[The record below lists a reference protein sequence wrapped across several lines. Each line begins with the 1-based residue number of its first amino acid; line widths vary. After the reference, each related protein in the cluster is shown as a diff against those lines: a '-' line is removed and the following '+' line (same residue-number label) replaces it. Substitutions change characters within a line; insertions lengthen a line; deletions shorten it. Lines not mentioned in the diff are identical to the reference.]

1 MTLDLRPWKRLVAV
15 WLPAAVMFVAAT
27 SLFVWQT
34 SESGGA
40 RARVRGEIAEF
51 EAEFVRLAELEAA
64 TTSDREDVAILDEQ
78 FASLYSEVFGSREDR
93 LTRILRA
100 VGAATRSSGLRP
112 GSYSYSANEDRSTG
126 FIRFGVRFSVEGRYQ
141 QIRQMLAELQSSPE
155 FLIVENLGLSGD
167 EDPVRQELSISVS
180 LATILTEADAE
191 QLRRLTGGIS
201 TPAGAE

>member
-1 MTLDLRPWKRLVAV
+1 
-15 WLPAAVMFVAAT
+15 
-27 SLFVWQT
+27 
-34 SESGGA
+34 
-40 RARVRGEIAEF
+40 
-51 EAEFVRLAELEAA
+51 
-64 TTSDREDVAILDEQ
+64 
-78 FASLYSEVFGSREDR
+78 VFGSLEDR

-126 FIRFGVRFSVEGRYQ
+126 FIRFGVRFSVDGEYH

-167 EDPVRQELSISVS
+167 EDPVRQELSINVS
-180 LATILTEADAE
+180 IATILTEADAE

-201 TPAGAE
+201 TPVGAE

>member
-15 WLPAAVMFVAAT
+15 WLPAVITFVAAAAV
-27 SLFVWQT
+27 FIWQT

-40 RARVRGEIAEF
+40 RARVRGEISEY
-51 EAEFVRLAELEAA
+51 EAEFVRLAKLEAA
-64 TTSDREDVAILDEQ
+64 TASDREDVAILDEQ
-78 FASLYSEVFGSREDR
+78 FAYLYSEVFGSLEER

-126 FIRFGVRFSVEGRYQ
+126 FIRFGVRFSVDGEYH

-167 EDPVRQELSISVS
+167 EDPVRQELSINVS
-180 LATILTEADAE
+180 IATILTEADAD

-201 TPAGAE
+201 TPVGAE

>member
-1 MTLDLRPWKRLVAV
+1 MTVDLRPWKRLVAV
-15 WLPAAVMFVAAT
+15 WLPASALCVAAAF
-27 SLFVWQT
+27 LFFWQT

-40 RARVRGEIAEF
+40 RARVRGEIADF
-51 EAEFVRLAELEAA
+51 EAELVRLAKLESA
-64 TTSDREDVAILDEQ
+64 TTGDREDVAILDEQ
-78 FASLYSEVFGSREDR
+78 FAYLYSEVFGSLEDR

-126 FIRFGVRFSVEGRYQ
+126 FIRFGVRFSVEGRYL

-167 EDPVRQELSISVS
+167 EDPIRQELRISVS
-180 LATILTEADAE
+180 IATILSEADAE
-191 QLRRLTGGIS
+191 QLRRLTGGIT